1 MGDLFGRFEKLC
13 HPLETDRSD
22 RGQLLLVVFAGL
34 FSRIESDFKTFV
46 NAVTSLQLPETWKM
60 VDMVLQAQAIQ
71 VRSRCSFVHFL
82 IYLFQSIDDSF
93 ICYVL

>member
-71 VRSRCSFVHFL
+71 VRSRCSFVHF
-82 IYLFQSIDDSF
+82 
-93 ICYVL
+93 

>member
-71 VRSRCSFVHFL
+71 VRSRCSFVHFW
-82 IYLFQSIDDSF
+82 IYLFQSIDEGF
-93 ICYVL
+93 IC